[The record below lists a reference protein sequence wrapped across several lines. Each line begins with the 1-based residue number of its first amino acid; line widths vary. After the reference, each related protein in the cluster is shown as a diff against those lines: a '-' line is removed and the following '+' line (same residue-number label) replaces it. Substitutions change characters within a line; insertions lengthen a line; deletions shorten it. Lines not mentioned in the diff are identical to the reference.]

1 MNKRTPTEIAFGVT
15 AQELAV
21 RMAEDARRH
30 HHIVCSHDDWRISQ
44 SNQKPYR
51 DSRSLFIAAIRV
63 AYPDVNA
70 LDVYAVW
77 VDCMESVEYC
87 ARYVRTHPDDIPTV

>member
-1 MNKRTPTEIAFGVT
+1 MDKTTTEIAFGVT
-15 AQELAV
+15 RQELAV

-30 HHIVCSHDDWRISQ
+30 HHIICSHDDPSIS
-44 SNQKPYR
+44 SSYARSYR

-77 VDCMESVEYC
+77 VDCMESTDYC
-87 ARYVRTHPDDIPTV
+87 ARYVRANPDNIPTV

>member
-1 MNKRTPTEIAFGVT
+1 MEKTATEIAFGVT
-15 AQELAV
+15 RAELAV

-30 HHIVCSHDDWRISQ
+30 HHIVSSHDDWRIAQ

-51 DSRSLFIAAIRV
+51 DSQSLFLAAIRV

-77 VDCMESVEYC
+77 MDCMESTEYC
-87 ARYVRTHPDDIPTV
+87 ARYVRANPDNIPTV